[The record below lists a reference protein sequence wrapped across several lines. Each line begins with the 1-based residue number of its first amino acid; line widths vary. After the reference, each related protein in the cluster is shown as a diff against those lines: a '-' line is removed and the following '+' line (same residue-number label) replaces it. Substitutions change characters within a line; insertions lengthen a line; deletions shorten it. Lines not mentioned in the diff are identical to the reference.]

1 MKEEWKDIFY
11 EHNGEIID
19 YRGLYQVSN
28 FGRVKALNFNRTGKE
43 QILATGNIRN
53 YLTVSLRKNGKQKIF
68 QVHRLVAHMFLSDT
82 YFENAQVD
90 HINTIPYDNHVDNLR
105 WCTPKENMN
114 NLITQKR
121 KKGET
126 LDEET
131 EEILIEIMRRNNQS
145 YQLDW
150 LPYYKYDRYDLDMNY
165 IDMGMCKKEYKDF
178 DSLMV
183 FLCANGEIETY
194 GGYIWR
200 KHGSYK
206 GRKN

>member
-1 MKEEWKDIFY
+1 MKEEWKDIYFV
-11 EHNGEIID
+11 ENGIEYD
-19 YRGLYQVSN
+19 YRGEYQVSN

-43 QILATGNIRN
+43 QILVAGKIRN
-53 YLTVSLRKNGKQKIF
+53 YLSVSLRKNNKSKSF
-68 QVHRLVAHMFLSDT
+68 RVHRLVAHMFLDG
-82 YFENAQVD
+82 YFDGAYVD

-105 WCTPKENMN
+105 WCTPKENSN

-121 KKGET
+121 KKGEI
-126 LDEET
+126 LDEIT
-131 EEILIEIMRRNNQS
+131 EESLVEIMKRNSQS

-206 GRKN
+206 GKK